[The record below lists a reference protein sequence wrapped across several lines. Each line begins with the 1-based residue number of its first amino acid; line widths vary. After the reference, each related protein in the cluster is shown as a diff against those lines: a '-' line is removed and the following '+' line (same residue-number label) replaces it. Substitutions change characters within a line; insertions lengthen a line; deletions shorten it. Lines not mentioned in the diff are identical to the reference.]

1 MYRTVV
7 ASSGDVLRQFAIGL
21 FILACLPVVLIGLA
35 LFLPSAWHNQLVFTF
50 DDPNVVT
57 AWTTAFLHSSDLHL
71 RANLEGYPLAVV
83 PLTVFYS
90 LRNRLTTLLAISVS
104 VILVTPLVTATIDYL
119 IGYHW
124 LELFTDDTT
133 SQGFSGIVGA
143 FGGAL
148 FASVASF
155 LYERYGAEAAI
166 QGGGLLMMVTLT
178 VLSYATG
185 ILRPQIILALL
196 LGYGIILW
204 SIVRE
209 GLFHLAT
216 VREAVVENPVTIS
229 AGLLCGACFVVVVVS
244 LLPVDV
250 IQDGA
255 FVNIISHT
263 TGLIFGMIVTFLI
276 ERFYNRSS
284 SYGSVP

>member
-1 MYRTVV
+1 MYRTIV
-7 ASSGDVLRQFAIGL
+7 ASSGNALRQFAIGL
-21 FILACLPVVLIGLA
+21 FILACLPVVLIGLE
-35 LFLPSAWHNQLVFTF
+35 LFLPSTWHNQLVFTF
-50 DDPNVVT
+50 EDPSVVT

-71 RANLEGYPLAVV
+71 RANLEGYLLAVI

-90 LRNRLTTLLAISVS
+90 VRKRLTTLLTIFVS
-104 VILVTPLVTATIDYL
+104 VILVTPLVTTTIDYL

-143 FGGAL
+143 LGGVL
-148 FASVASF
+148 FTSVASF
-155 LYERYGAEAAI
+155 LYERYGPEAAI
-166 QGGGLLMMVTLT
+166 QHGGLLMMVTLT
-178 VLSYATG
+178 VLSYSTG
-185 ILRPQIILALL
+185 ILRLHIILALL
-196 LGYGIILW
+196 FGYGIILW
-204 SIVRE
+204 SVVRD
-209 GLFHLAT
+209 GLFHLT
-216 VREAVVENPVTIS
+216 TIKEAVVESPVTIS
-229 AGLLCGACFVVVVVS
+229 AGFFCGACFVAVVVS

-263 TGLIFGMIVTFLI
+263 TGLIFGMLVTFPI
-276 ERFYNRSS
+276 ERFHNCSS